1 MTLTS
6 GQDLRRSPG
15 LEVVREPSAI
25 KALVE
30 DLRRDGR
37 TIALVPTMGY
47 LHDGHL
53 SLLRAARARAD
64 VVILTLFVNPTQF
77 GPNEDLDRYPR
88 DEDGD
93 LAKARACGVDV
104 AFLPSA
110 AAMYPPGAQTFVTVR
125 ELELP
130 LCGERRPGH
139 FTGVATIV
147 TKLLNLTRPHL
158 ALFGQKDYQQLA
170 VIRRLVRDLDL
181 GVEIVG
187 LPIVREP
194 DGLAM
199 SSRNVYL
206 TPTLRTQALALSQGL
221 AAAEAAVAAGERD
234 TAALCAL
241 ARAPLAA
248 APDARI
254 DYVELRDADDLTAL
268 PRLDRPGVLAIAAF
282 LGTTRLIDNRVLSPA
297 T

>member
-1 MTLTS
+1 MIDAAELPS
-6 GQDLRRSPG
+6 RLPF
-15 LEVVREPSAI
+15 EVVHEPA
-25 KALVE
+25 AMRARVE

-37 TIALVPTMGY
+37 TIAVVPTMGY

-53 SLLRAARARAD
+53 SLLRAARAKAD

-88 DEDGD
+88 DLAGD
-93 LAKARACGVDV
+93 LAKALRSGVDL
-104 AFLPSA
+104 AFVPSA

-125 ELELP
+125 ELEQP
-130 LCGERRPGH
+130 LCGASRPGH
-139 FTGVATIV
+139 FTGVATVV

-170 VIRRLVRDLDL
+170 IIRRLARDLDL
-181 GVEIVG
+181 GVEIIG
-187 LPIVREP
+187 MPIVREP

-206 TPTLRTQALALSQGL
+206 SPAQRFQALALSRGL
-221 AAAEAAVAAGERD
+221 ALAEAAASGGERD
-234 TAALCAL
+234 GAALVAV

-248 APDARI
+248 ASEIRV
-254 DYVELRDADDLTAL
+254 DYVELRDAEELTPL
-268 PRLDRPGVLAIAAF
+268 PRLDRPGVLAMAAF
-282 LGTTRLIDNRVLSPA
+282 VGTTRLIDNRVLRPS
-297 T
+297 